1 MPRKSTKR
9 GANGG
14 GSIRQRADGTW
25 EARITLGTN
34 PGTGKPVRKSIY
46 GKTQKEVRQKMQRA
60 LVEVDEG
67 SYTTPTKTTVKQWLE
82 TWLSEYT
89 DGVKDSTRT
98 SYRQHMNN
106 HIIPAL
112 GAVKLSELTPATCQ
126 KFINDLSRVKGLSAK
141 TVKNVHGV
149 LHHALKQAVRLGYVR
164 MNPTEACTLPRI
176 EKAKIEPLDAP
187 EIKRLL
193 EVLDD
198 EVYSDVLRVDLFT
211 GMREGE
217 ILGLQ
222 WSCVDFTRGTIKVEK
237 QLSRPRV
244 KGEEYRF
251 TSLKNDKP
259 RTIQPAPFVM
269 QILKRQRRRQAEQ
282 RMQAGAAW
290 DDCGFPDLV
299 FTSETGKFLNY
310 TIVLRHLKKALDA
323 AGLPEKRFHD
333 LRHTYAVTSL
343 QAGDDV
349 KTVQE
354 NLGHHTAAFTLDQY
368 GHVTETMRQ
377 ASAQRMEA
385 FYNALQM

>member
-1 MPRKSTKR
+1 MTSKKR

-141 TVKNVHGV
+141 TVKNIHGV

-222 WSCVDFTRGTIKVEK
+222 WSCVDFTRGRIKVEK

-269 QILKRQRRRQAEQ
+269 QLLKRQRRRQAEQ